1 MPSKKVNQGGISMA
15 TPDYQSLML
24 PLLRF
29 LGDKKEHS
37 FRETLDALAKEFVL
51 SEEELREL
59 LPSGKQP
66 IFNNRV
72 GWART
77 YMKKAGLAES
87 TRRGVFRITER
98 GLKVL
103 SQKPAEINVKYLKQ
117 FPEFIEFQTIKHE
130 KSEEQKGLE
139 EERGKTPEELLENAY
154 QQINDQLVSDLLKQ
168 IKEIPPALFEKIV
181 VELLVAMGYGGTL
194 RDAGQAI
201 GKSGDEGI
209 DGVIKEDRLGLD
221 AIYLQ
226 AKKWEN
232 TVGRPEIQKFA
243 GALQGQR
250 AKKGIFIT
258 TSNFSKEAYDY
269 TSRIDTKIVL
279 IDGEQL
285 ARLMIDH
292 NIGVTSISKYEIK
305 KIDSDYFS
313 EENLA

>member
-1 MPSKKVNQGGISMA
+1 MA
-15 TPDYQSLML
+15 IPDYQSLML

-37 FRETLDALAKEFVL
+37 FRETLDALTKEFNL

-66 IFNNRV
+66 IFDNRV

-77 YMKKAGLAES
+77 YMKKAGLLES
-87 TRRGVFRITER
+87 TRRGIFRVTDR

-103 SQKPAEINVKYLKQ
+103 GQKPTQINVKYLRQ
-117 FPEFIEFQTIKHE
+117 FPEFVEFQTVKHE
-130 KSEEQKGLE
+130 KTEEPMGAE
-139 EERGKTPEELLENAY
+139 EEKEKTPEELLETAY
-154 QQINDQLVSDLLKQ
+154 QQINDQLASDLLKQ
-168 IKEIPPALFEKIV
+168 IKALPPALFEKIV
-181 VELLVAMGYGGTL
+181 VELLVGMGYGGTIK
-194 RDAGQAI
+194 DAGQAI

-258 TSNFSKEAYDY
+258 TSYFSKEAYDY

-292 NIGVTSISKYEIK
+292 NIGVTSIIKYEIK
-305 KIDSDYFS
+305 KMDSDYFS
-313 EENLA
+313 DEDMA

>member
-1 MPSKKVNQGGISMA
+1 MVISMGGNLMA
-15 TPDYQSLML
+15 IPDYQSLML

-29 LGDKKEHS
+29 LADKKEHS
-37 FRETLDALAKEFVL
+37 FRETLDALAKESNL
-51 SEEELREL
+51 SEAELREL

-66 IFNNRV
+66 IFDNRV
-72 GWART
+72 GWGRT
-77 YMKKAGLAES
+77 YMKKAGLLES
-87 TRRGVFRITER
+87 TGRGVFRITER
-98 GLKVL
+98 GLKIL
-103 SQKPAEINVKYLKQ
+103 SQKPTAINVKFLKQ
-117 FPEFIEFQTIKHE
+117 FPEFIEFQTVKHE
-130 KSEEQKGLE
+130 KTEDQKELDEEKE
-139 EERGKTPEELLENAY
+139 KTPEELLENAY
-154 QQINDQLVSDLLKQ
+154 QQINDQLVSELLKQ
-168 IKEIPPALFEKIV
+168 IKAMPPTLFEKIV

-250 AKKGIFIT
+250 SRKGIFIT

-285 ARLMIDH
+285 ARLMIDQ
-292 NIGVTSISKYEIK
+292 NIGVASISKYEIK

-313 EENLA
+313 EENLT

>member
-1 MPSKKVNQGGISMA
+1 MTI
-15 TPDYQSLML
+15 PDYQSLML
-24 PLLRF
+24 PLLQF
-29 LGDKKEHS
+29 LADKKEHS
-37 FRETLDALAKEFVL
+37 FREALDALAKEFNL
-51 SEEELREL
+51 SEAELREL
-59 LPSGKQP
+59 LPSGTQP
-66 IFNNRV
+66 IFDNKV

-77 YMKKAGLAES
+77 YIKKAGLMES
-87 TRRGVFRITER
+87 TRRGAFRITER

-103 SQKPAEINVKYLKQ
+103 SQKPPAINVKFLKQ
-117 FPEFIEFQTIKHE
+117 FPQFIEFQTVKHE
-130 KSEEQKGLE
+130 KTEEQKEME
-139 EERGKTPEELLENAY
+139 EEKEKNPEELLENAY
-154 QQINDQLVSDLLKQ
+154 QQINDQLVSELLKQ
-168 IKEIPPALFEKIV
+168 IKAMPAALFEKV
-181 VELLVAMGYGGTL
+181 VVDLLVAMGYGGTL

-232 TVGRPEIQKFA
+232 NVVGRPEIQKFA

-250 AKKGIFIT
+250 ARKGIFIT

-269 TSRIDTKIVL
+269 ISRIDTKIVL

-292 NIGVTSISKYEIK
+292 NIGVTSIIKYEIK
-305 KIDSDYFS
+305 KMDSDYFS